1 MEYKPSKFNFFN
13 HSYHDNDL
21 LLYNS
26 LMGQASL
33 SYVHEGKAIA
43 WIEKLLQKD
52 KITEHEVEN
61 IPQLVKKGFLVPYG
75 EDEQIK
81 LEYQIL
87 KSRTAPTLI
96 LTLLPTE
103 QCNFRCGYCYEDHK
117 KGAMSQELQ
126 NSIVT
131 YVRKNIH
138 KYAAL
143 QINWFG
149 GEPLEAL
156 EVVEG
161 LSNRLIK
168 ICNTA
173 KRNYFSFM
181 TTNGYKLDSK
191 MLHELL
197 KLRIYTYQVTLDG
210 LKDTH
215 DKLRILENGEGTY
228 DRILANLLDIK
239 QNVKEAYFNIAIR
252 TNFSKSSM
260 DQLEQYVE
268 EYSGLFEND
277 KRFKFFPRF
286 MGKWNEAFDDKLE
299 QDLITDREI
308 FEFHKK
314 LSQFHKSLN
323 LDTYMSYLSN
333 DSLCEA
339 SYMNSY
345 VIGSDG
351 IIYKCTANF
360 DMEEN
365 KIGRVNQ
372 NGEFEINEVKH
383 AKWIC
388 HDMPEECKQCF
399 FSGNCQ
405 GRSCPRQKVL
415 GRSHGCSYEKTYLN
429 HILDMINRKNF
440 TLIEVG
446 GE

>member
-1 MEYKPSKFNFFN
+1 MEYKPSKFNYFSY
-13 HSYHDNDL
+13 SYHNNDL

-26 LMGQASL
+26 LKGQDSL
-33 SYVHEGKAIA
+33 SYVHEADFKK
-43 WIEKLLQKD
+43 WIESLLQKE
-52 KITEHEVEN
+52 KITENEVEN
-61 IPQLVKKGFLVPYG
+61 VPQLVKKGFLVPYE

-81 LEYQIL
+81 LQYQIL
-87 KSRTAPTLI
+87 KSRTEPTLI

-117 KGAMSQELQ
+117 KGAMSQALQ
-126 NSIVT
+126 DSIVLF
-131 YVRKNIH
+131 VRKNIH

-161 LSNRLIK
+161 LSKRLIK
-168 ICNTA
+168 ICKIA
-173 KRNYFSFM
+173 KRNYYSFM
-181 TTNGYKLDSK
+181 TTNGYNLDSEMFHK
-191 MLHELL
+191 LL
-197 KLRIYTYQVTLDG
+197 KYRIFTYQVTLDG
-210 LKDTH
+210 LKSTH
-215 DKLRILENGEGTY
+215 DKLRFLEKGEGTY
-228 DRILANLLDIK
+228 DRILSNLLDIK
-239 QNVKEAYFNIAIR
+239 QNVGEAYFNIAIR
-252 TNFSKSSM
+252 TNFSRTSI
-260 DQLEQYVE
+260 DQLDEYVE
-268 EYSGLFEND
+268 EYSRLFD
-277 KRFKFFPRF
+277 RDRRFKFFPRF
-286 MGKWNEAFDDKLE
+286 MGKWNESFDDKLE
-299 QDLITDREI
+299 TDLITDREI
-308 FEFHKK
+308 FEFHKR
-314 LSQFHKSLN
+314 LSQFDKSLN
-323 LDTYMSYLSN
+323 LDTYMSYLSS

-351 IIYKCTANF
+351 IIYKCTASF
-360 DMEEN
+360 DLEEN
-365 KIGRVNQ
+365 KIGVVKQ

-388 HDMPEECKQCF
+388 HDMPGECKQCF

-415 GRSHGCSYEKTYLN
+415 GRNHGCSYEKTYLDN
-429 HILDMINRKNF
+429 ILDMINRKNF